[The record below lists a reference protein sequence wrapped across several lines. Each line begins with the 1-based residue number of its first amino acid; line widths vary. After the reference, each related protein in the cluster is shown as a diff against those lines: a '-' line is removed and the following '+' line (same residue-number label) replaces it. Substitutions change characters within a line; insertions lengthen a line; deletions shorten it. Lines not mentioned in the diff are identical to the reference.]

1 MNKLTI
7 PRRTRLELH
16 LGAEDG
22 QTMAE
27 YSVVLTL
34 VILVFGIGAFFVLAT
49 AIIGEFDRITGILS

>member
-7 PRRTRLELH
+7 PRRLQIELD
-16 LGAEDG
+16 LAAEDG

-34 VILVFGIGAFFVLAT
+34 VILVFGIGAFFVLAF
-49 AIIGEFDRITGILS
+49 AIIGELDRITGILS

>member
-1 MNKLTI
+1 MKKLTI
-7 PRRTRLELH
+7 PRRTQLELD

-34 VILVFGIGAFFVLAT
+34 VILVFGIGAFVILAI
-49 AIIGEFDRITGILS
+49 AIAGEFDRVTGIMS

>member
-7 PRRTRLELH
+7 PRRMQVELD
-16 LGAEDG
+16 LASEDG

-34 VILVFGIGAFFVLAT
+34 VILVFGIGAFVILAI
-49 AIIGEFDRITGILS
+49 AIAGEFDRVTGILS

>member
-7 PRRTRLELH
+7 PRRTQLELE
-16 LGAEDG
+16 LDAEDG

-34 VILVFGIGAFFVLAT
+34 VILVFGIGAFIVLAT
-49 AIIGEFDRITGILS
+49 AIIGELDRITGILG

>member
-7 PRRTRLELH
+7 PRHRQFELD
-16 LGAEDG
+16 LAAEDA

-34 VILVFGIGAFFVLAT
+34 IIVVFGIAAFFVLAT
-49 AIIGEFDRITGILS
+49 AIIGQLDRVTGILG